1 MTVDDDHV
9 VPGDT
14 QPIGQQGPEA
24 PTAHDHDIHDG
35 LPFHAAGKPAAR
47 FCQQH
52 SAFGLNADLAGVFL
66 PVKPNGFK
74 QESIPAAESP
84 VFAQRG
90 D

>member
-1 MTVDDDHV
+1 MTACLSTPQESLRRV
-9 VPGDT
+9 
-14 QPIGQQGPEA
+14 
-24 PTAHDHDIHDG
+24 
-35 LPFHAAGKPAAR
+35 

-52 SAFGLNADLAGVFL
+52 AAFGLNADLAGVFL